1 MKKTLWIA
9 MIGALAASVV
19 AASAQEVLSANAVG
33 YIKKTM
39 PAQGQFVL
47 VGLPL
52 DSMTEASNVFGRT
65 SIAQEAAAGSYVY
78 FWNSGSQTWSGG
90 SKISATK
97 GWSPAQSNQLV
108 LAGQSFF
115 LKSPTNATDPADV
128 TITGEVPPTIGQ
140 PVIAPPVVGLGGYNT
155 LVNPYPVDFKF
166 GESQV
171 AKDAAQGSVV
181 YFWTVSNQ
189 TWSGGSKIS
198 ATKGWTA
205 AVSNQIVAAGDGFF
219 LKSSNTVNFTWAE
232 PAAPYTWP

>member
-9 MIGALAASVV
+9 MAGALVASVV

-97 GWSPAQSNQLV
+97 GW
-108 LAGQSFF
+108 
-115 LKSPTNATDPADV
+115 
-128 TITGEVPPTIGQ
+128 
-140 PVIAPPVVGLGGYNT
+140 
-155 LVNPYPVDFKF
+155 
-166 GESQV
+166 
-171 AKDAAQGSVV
+171 
-181 YFWTVSNQ
+181 
-189 TWSGGSKIS
+189 
-198 ATKGWTA
+198 TA
-205 AVSNQIVAAGDGFF
+205 AVSNHIVAAGDGFF
-219 LKSSNTVNFTWAE
+219 LKSSNATSFVWTE
-232 PAAPYTWP
+232 PVAPYTWP